1 MITVF
6 LNNKKQ
12 CIPEVLNLYDFLM
25 QNKQLK
31 ETMAVTVNDCLILR
45 SELKTTF
52 LKPNDC
58 VAILI
63 PMQGG

>member
-6 LNNKKQ
+6 LNNKSHSIATGK
-12 CIPEVLNLYDFLM
+12 NLYDFLV
-25 QNKQLK
+25 QHNQLK
-31 ETMAVTVNDCLILR
+31 EYVAVTINNNLVARRDFKTIL
-45 SELKTTF
+45 

-58 VAILI
+58 VDILI

>member
-6 LNNKKQ
+6 LNNKSHTVETGKT
-12 CIPEVLNLYDFLM
+12 LYDFLV
-25 QNKQLK
+25 QHHQLK
-31 ETMAVTVNDCLILR
+31 EYVAVTINNHLVVRRDF
-45 SELKTTF
+45 TTTL

-58 VAILI
+58 IDILI